1 MTRNK
6 LIKSEVIQLF
16 NTTIE
21 TLRHYEEKGILKPE
35 IGDNNYRY
43 YDFEDLQKLRQI
55 FLFRDLE
62 LSIEEMKQLDEGQMK
77 KVDYIAMLKIHQDTL
92 QQKIQRL
99 QNIEENIRQLLE
111 LLEKGE
117 NQRSYRLRLE
127 KERHYYVLDPFEKED
142 MSSPKSYFD
151 RYKSLIHSDN
161 YSERTLQ
168 IIYPYDSLQSGQFAN
183 AQLCIELPIGEKKLS
198 SGTNEDNLLILPEGT
213 YLSIFYPFEHGKFE
227 DLSALK
233 DEIEGYL
240 KENGL
245 RRRASIVLEIEH
257 PELSLF
263 LDEAISILELQ
274 IQVEKE

>member
-6 LIKSEVIQLF
+6 LIKSEVVQLF

-62 LSIEEMKQLDEGQMK
+62 LSIEEMKKLDEGQVK
-77 KVDYIAMLKIHQDTL
+77 KSDYIEMLKIHQSTL
-92 QQKIQRL
+92 QKKIQRL
-99 QNIEENIRQLLE
+99 QNIEENIKQLLE
-111 LLEKGE
+111 LLEKGD

-127 KERHYYVLDPFEKED
+127 KERHYYLLDPFEEEA
-142 MSSPKSYFD
+142 MSSPKAYFD
-151 RYKSLIHSDN
+151 RYRSLIQSDN
-161 YSERTLQ
+161 YSERTLEM
-168 IIYPYDSLQSGQFAN
+168 IYPYKSLQSGQFTK
-183 AQLCIELPIGEKKLS
+183 AQLCIELPIGDRKLS
-198 SGTNEDNLLILPEGT
+198 SATNEDDILILPEGT
-213 YLSIFYPFEHGKFE
+213 YLSIFYPFQHGRFE
-227 DLSALK
+227 ALSALK
-233 DEIEGYL
+233 DEIEDYL
-240 KENGL
+240 KENDF
-245 RRRASIVLEIEH
+245 RRRDSIVLEREH

-263 LDEAISILELQ
+263 LDETISIFELQ